1 MTPKRYGEIWVGV
14 GDVVVFFLE
23 HFSVFFDSKKVWV
36 SPKRPVMSLPTGPVI
51 FSGEA
56 NCEGHLVGMG

>member
-1 MTPKRYGEIWVGV
+1 MGKFGLELEML
-14 GDVVVFFLE
+14 FFFWNIFL
-23 HFSVFFDSKKVWV
+23 FFFDSKKVWV